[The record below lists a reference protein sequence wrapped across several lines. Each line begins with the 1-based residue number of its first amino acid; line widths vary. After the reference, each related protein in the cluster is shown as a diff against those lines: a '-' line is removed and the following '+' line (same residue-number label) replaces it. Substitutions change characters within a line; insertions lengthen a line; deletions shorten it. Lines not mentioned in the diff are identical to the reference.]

1 MTGSL
6 IALVILWGLSGFFS
20 GTETAFTSLS
30 TAQVQELKR
39 NYPRAGDL
47 IERLLQRPNILIT
60 TILIGN
66 NIVNI
71 AAPVIATEATI
82 RLIGDEATAIMT
94 GVLTLIVLIFGEVAP
109 KQLAFAHNVTWA
121 RRTARIIQVLSVV
134 LRPVVWFISGVGTLF
149 MRMTGGQ
156 KSTGVTLEGII
167 GLVSHA
173 ENVGI
178 LERYKTRMVRN
189 VFRFSE
195 VSAQAIMTQRTEV
208 FSLDSSTGIGEA
220 LPRITDAGFSRVPVY
235 DEDPENIVGVV
246 LVRDL
251 MKEVLEGRREPPLK
265 RVMVSAIFVQAHR
278 KIYEV
283 FTTLR
288 QAKMHLAVVLDE
300 YGGVA
305 GIVTIEDIVEEVLGE
320 IYDENE
326 ERGRDRITQIGPRSF
341 TILAD
346 TPVYVVNDYFGVELP
361 QDRHAQTIGGYLV
374 GVIGRIPAAGEQIE
388 SPFGTFTVTNISRK
402 RIVAVRYDRPEDPE
416 KPESPSKTD

>member
-6 IALVILWGLSGFFS
+6 IALVILWALSGFFS

-30 TAQVQELKR
+30 TAQVQQLKR
-39 NYPRAGDL
+39 ESPRAGGL
-47 IERLLQRPNILIT
+47 IESLLQRPNILIT

-71 AAPVIATEATI
+71 AAPVIATEATL
-82 RLIGDEATAIMT
+82 RLIGEEATAVMT

-109 KQLAFAHNVTWA
+109 KQLAFAHNVGWA
-121 RRTARIIQVLSVV
+121 RKTARIIQVLSVV
-134 LRPVVWFISGVGTLF
+134 LRPVVWFVGGVGTLF
-149 MRMTGGQ
+149 MRLTGGR
-156 KSTGVTLEGII
+156 KSAGVTLEGII

-195 VSAQAIMTQRTEV
+195 VSAQAVMTHRTEV
-208 FSLDSSTGIGEA
+208 FSLDASTSIGHA
-220 LPRITDAGFSRVPVY
+220 LPQITKAGFSRVPVY
-235 DEDPENIVGVV
+235 DEDPERIVGLV

-251 MKEVLEGRREPPLK
+251 TKEVLEGRLEPPLK
-265 RVMVSAIFVQAHR
+265 RVMVPAIFVQAHR

-288 QAKMHLAVVLDE
+288 QAKMHLAIVLDE

-326 ERGRDRITQIGPRSF
+326 ERGRDRITQTGARSF

-361 QDRHAQTIGGYLV
+361 QHRNAQTIGGYLV
-374 GVIGRIPAAGEQIE
+374 GVTGRIPAAGEQIE
-388 SPFGTFTVTNISRK
+388 TPVGTFTVTNISRK
-402 RIVAVRYDRPEDPE
+402 RIVAVCYDRPE
-416 KPESPSKTD
+416 ESRERDSSSKAE